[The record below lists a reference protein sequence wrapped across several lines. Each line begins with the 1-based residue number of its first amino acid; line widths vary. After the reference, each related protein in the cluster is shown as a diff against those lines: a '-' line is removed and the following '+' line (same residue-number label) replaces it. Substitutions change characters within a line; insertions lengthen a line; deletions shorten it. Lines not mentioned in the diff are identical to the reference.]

1 MAQFSAAPQSGLL
14 ASTSTPSASPAS
26 SSTASASTQSASE
39 WRAGAARPLHSAPS
53 LVGPDEPWASGQRKR
68 YLNSLQTSELAA

>member
-1 MAQFSAAPQSGLL
+1 MAQFSAAPQSGPL
-14 ASTSTPSASPAS
+14 ASTSTSSTSPAA
-26 SSTASASTQSASE
+26 SSTASASIPSSSE
-39 WRAGAARPLHSAPS
+39 WRAGAARGLHAAPA

>member
-1 MAQFSAAPQSGLL
+1 MAQFSAAPQSGPIPSPSS
-14 ASTSTPSASPAS
+14 STSTSSFSGSSSASATTT
-26 SSTASASTQSASE
+26 TANFSE
-39 WRAGAARPLHSAPS
+39 RRVGDGLA